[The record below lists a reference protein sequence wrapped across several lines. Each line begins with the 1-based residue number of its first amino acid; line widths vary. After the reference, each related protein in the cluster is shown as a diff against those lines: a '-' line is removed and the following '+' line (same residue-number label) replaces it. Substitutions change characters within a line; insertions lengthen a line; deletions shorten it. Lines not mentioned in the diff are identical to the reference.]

1 MIVLDASAAITI
13 LLNTGPS
20 AEAIRLRIG
29 DPEQTLHVP
38 HLFEVEVL
46 HALRRLNLNGAVS
59 SERAEIALGRLRD
72 MTLARYPHTI
82 LLPRIWE
89 HRQNVTAY
97 DAAYIALAETLNAP
111 LITTDAKLA
120 RAFGIRDEV
129 ELYE

>member
-1 MIVLDASAAITI
+1 LLVLDASAAITI

-20 AEAIRLRIG
+20 SDVIRLRIE
-29 DPEQTLHVP
+29 DPDQSLHVP

-46 HALRRLNLNGAVS
+46 HVLRRLNLNGAVS
-59 SERAEIALGRLRD
+59 SERAEIALQRLRD
-72 MTLARYPHTI
+72 MTLSRYPHTT

-89 HRQNVTAY
+89 LRNNVTAY
-97 DAAYIALAETLNAP
+97 DAAYIALAETLAAP

-120 RAFGIRDEV
+120 RASGIRAEV